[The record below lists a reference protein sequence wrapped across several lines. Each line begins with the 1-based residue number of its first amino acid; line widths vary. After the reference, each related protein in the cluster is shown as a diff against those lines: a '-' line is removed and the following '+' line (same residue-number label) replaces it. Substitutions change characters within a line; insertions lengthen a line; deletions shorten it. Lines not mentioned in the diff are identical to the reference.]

1 MPKITVQQAREK
13 HASRLKASTGE
24 IQRQVNAVTTAPG
37 IQAAKKADKMLTNIT
52 NAITSGRWGRRVS
65 SVSLQD
71 WQSAMINKGIP
82 RISQGIDAA
91 APKVEAF
98 FAEFF
103 PHLEK
108 IEAEVKAMPDLTLED
123 NINRAVHAMRRAS
136 EFKRGQRG

>member
-1 MPKITVQQAREK
+1 MVK
-13 HASRLKASTGE
+13 
-24 IQRQVNAVTTAPG
+24 
-37 IQAAKKADKMLTNIT
+37 
-52 NAITSGRWGRRVS
+52 
-65 SVSLQD
+65 
-71 WQSAMINKGIP
+71 KGIP

-123 NINRAVHAMRRAS
+123 NIQRAVHAMRRAS
-136 EFKRGQRG
+136 EFKRGNR